1 MNNTNYISPI
11 FFQDA
16 YKAGHP
22 FQYLPKTEFV
32 YSNLTARGSKH
43 FHCKDFNG
51 KIVWVGGRQFV
62 QDLKEMFQRDFFDR
76 PEDEVV
82 GRYAEMANSALGGK
96 VTVSHLRALHRL
108 GYLPLK
114 IKALKEGRL
123 VNLRIPLMTVRNTI
137 HEFSWLVN
145 FLETLW
151 SAETWS
157 PTTVA
162 TIAYEYRR
170 LAVKWAKATGG
181 PEWFTALQAH
191 DFSARGL
198 NTRGPSL
205 SAAVGH
211 ALSSLGSDTLAAG
224 EYITRRYGMDWNDGV
239 IMCAPPATE
248 HAVMCMLYAYFG
260 NGDMAAGEV
269 KAYRHLLTQVYPTGM
284 IAIVSDTLDFFNV
297 LTNVAVEL
305 KQVIMSRP
313 DGSPV
318 DPGKLVFRPDSG
330 DPYEIICGANNWPV
344 FDAAL
349 TIDEIAKGVF
359 AHYFPANDYG
369 VSRHLFNEPQT
380 VNWIEI
386 GGEDGDLRYYNMT
399 FEAGEY
405 GEGTN
410 DAKKPE
416 ESYIYGINF
425 PTPEEKGA
433 LGCLWENFP
442 GEINQDLFRTLDS
455 HVGLIYGDSITLELA
470 DRIWARM
477 AQLGWCSTSIVFGVG
492 SFTYQYNTRDTF
504 GMAIKATW
512 AQIDGRS
519 YDLQKTPKT
528 DDGTKHSA
536 KGLLRVEI
544 ENGEYVLH
552 QSQTWSE
559 EDMGALETIFI
570 DGDVCNLQTL
580 QEMREHL
587 WPTAVVVQEEAEL
600 V

>member
-1 MNNTNYISPI
+1 MNTLDYISPI
-11 FFQDA
+11 FMQDA

-22 FQYLPKTEFV
+22 FQYLPKTEYV
-32 YSNLTARGSKH
+32 CSNLTARGSKH
-43 FHCKDFNG
+43 FQYSNFNG

-62 QDLKEMFQRDFFDR
+62 QDLKEMFKRDFFNR

-82 GRYAEMANSALGGK
+82 GRYADMANSALGGK
-96 VTVSHLRALHRL
+96 VTVDHLRALHRL

-123 VNLRIPLMTVRNTI
+123 VNLRIPLMTVRNTK

-151 SAETWS
+151 SSDTWS

-170 LAVKWAKATGG
+170 LAVKWAKATGA

-198 NTRGPSL
+198 NTHGPSL

-211 ALSSLGSDTLAAG
+211 ALSSIGSDTLACG
-224 EYITRRYGMDWNDGV
+224 EYITRRYGADWSTDL

-269 KAYRHLLTQVYPTGM
+269 DAFRHLLTTVYPTGM

-305 KQVIMSRP
+305 KDVIMSRP

-330 DPYEIICGANNWPV
+330 SPYHIICGDNNWPV
-344 FDAAL
+344 VYDLGADSMRDVFD
-349 TIDEIAKGVF
+349 
-359 AHYFPANDYG
+359 HYFTGPTN
-369 VSRHLFNEPQT
+369 LFNEPQT
-380 VNWIEI
+380 RKFIYAKS
-386 GGEDGDLRYYNMT
+386 DRLYYMT
-399 FEAGEY
+399 ASFPAGYY
-405 GEGTN
+405 GEPQYQVDNTIDPGLAAELA
-410 DAKKPE
+410 D
-416 ESYIYGINF
+416 F
-425 PTPEEKGA
+425 DPTPEEKGA

-442 GEINQDLFRTLDS
+442 GEINAAGYRTLDS

-470 DRIWARM
+470 DRIWERM
-477 AQLGWCSTSIVFGVG
+477 AELRWASNSIVFGVG

-512 AQIDGRS
+512 AQIDGRG

-544 ENGEYVLH
+544 EDGEYVLY
-552 QSQTWSE
+552 QSQTWAE
-559 EDMGALETIFI
+559 EDMGALETIFL
-570 DGDVCNLQTL
+570 DDELSNMQTL
-580 QEMREHL
+580 GEMREHL
-587 WPTAVVVQEEAEL
+587 WPTAPVVQEEAEL